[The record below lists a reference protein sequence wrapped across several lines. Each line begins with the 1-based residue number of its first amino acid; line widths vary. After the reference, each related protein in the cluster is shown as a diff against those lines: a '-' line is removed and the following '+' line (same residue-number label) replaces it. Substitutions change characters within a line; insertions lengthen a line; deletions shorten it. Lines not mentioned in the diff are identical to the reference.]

1 MSFLSSA
8 SVKPEQSIWLRNHL
22 SVDPQAS
29 PLRLMFVSTSSNL
42 FRSVPSVASP
52 SLFQAFNS
60 LVAGMRATVTSN
72 SIFRGKIDGSERF
85 VPRAPVVVRADL
97 LGGEQLLDP
106 PGEFRAARRRVSDL
120 VELVGK
126 TAEIGDGDRRRA
138 GAHHANRIDR
148 RSSRKLGQNY
158 DYRLADGI
166 RGRATSMSFLQVL
179 VSMRFHSLSVR
190 IS

>member
-1 MSFLSSA
+1 
-8 SVKPEQSIWLRNHL
+8 
-22 SVDPQAS
+22 
-29 PLRLMFVSTSSNL
+29 MFVSTSLNL

-60 LVAGMRATVTSN
+60 LVAGMRETVTSN

-106 PGEFRAARRRVSDL
+106 SGEFRAARRRVSDL

-126 TAEIGDGDRRRA
+126 TAEIRDGVIGVELALTMRIGLTGGRPENLGGISIIALLMAA
-138 GAHHANRIDR
+138 G
-148 RSSRKLGQNY
+148 
-158 DYRLADGI
+158 
-166 RGRATSMSFLQVL
+166 GRATSMSFLQVL
-179 VSMRFHSLSVR
+179 VSLRFHSLSVR